1 MSGLW
6 YSAEY
11 STFTISDEAGKYRLW
26 VSRYSGDAG
35 DAIREQG
42 VYDEANWK
50 QFSTPDRDNEFD
62 AENCAFNVAGG
73 WWFGT
78 CLTTS
83 VLNSDTS
90 ASWIMVDGVQ
100 PLQASRML
108 VKIK

>member
-1 MSGLW
+1 VGGLW

-11 STFTISDEAGKYRLW
+11 STFTISDEAGKYRLS
-26 VSRYSGDAG
+26 VSQYSGDAG
-35 DAIREQG
+35 DAIRGQG
-42 VYDEANWK
+42 DFHNANWK
-50 QFSTPDRDNEFD
+50 QFSTPDRDNDFD
-62 AENCAFNVAGG
+62 GENCAFNVAGG
-73 WWFGT
+73 WWFGS
-78 CLTTS
+78 CLTRS